1 MTRSVAATRGIA
13 WRLLGTATAVL
24 FVASAC
30 SSSSATPSP
39 AVTQPAASQP
49 AASQPAGASPAA
61 SAAASQAID
70 TTTPMTL
77 NVLLMQQAAYS
88 ASDIQAMD
96 DAFTKAY
103 PNITI
108 NPELVSYD
116 SLHDKIVTAQVGGS
130 GKYDV
135 VLMDTPWPAE
145 LVTANIVSDITSK
158 VPADFTSGVFDSAWT
173 AAKYNGKVYGVPW
186 INDTKFF
193 FYNTDMFAK
202 AGIATAPKTWDEVEA
217 DAKLIKATGV
227 KYPITASWKQA
238 EAVICDWTQLAAAFG
253 GSDFVDASGKALF
266 NQGGGLAALTFMKKL
281 IDEGLVDPASL
292 SQTEDDVNS
301 VMSAGQSAMAL
312 NWTYGLSVM
321 NDPTKS
327 TVAGKMK
334 VAPSP
339 GEGSVTTSGVN
350 GGMSLAVTTTTKH
363 PNEALAYALFLASE
377 SSQEMDV
384 ANALP
389 MWKASFDNTNV
400 TKGNPDLF
408 AAAKIQ
414 FAGLVA
420 RPVVPYYTKLSNAL
434 QDAIQQTLLGKKTP
448 QQALDDVA
456 AQLPTFQQ

>member
-1 MTRSVAATRGIA
+1 MIRSDAAPRGIA
-13 WRLLGTATAVL
+13 RRLLVTATAVL
-24 FVASAC
+24 LVASAC
-30 SSSSATPSP
+30 SSSATT
-39 AVTQPAASQP
+39 A
-49 AASQPAGASPAA
+49 PAA
-61 SAAASQAID
+61 SAGAASGAVD

-116 SLHDKIVTAQVGGS
+116 SLHDKIVTAQVGGN

-158 VPADFTSGVFDSAWT
+158 IPADFLSGVFDSAWT
-173 AAKYNGKVYGVPW
+173 AAKYNGKIYGVPW

-193 FYNTDMFAK
+193 FYNSDMFSK
-202 AGIATAPKTWDEVEA
+202 AGLTAAPKTWDEVEA
-217 DAKLIKATGV
+217 DAKAIKAAGIV

-253 GSDFVDASGKALF
+253 GSDFVDANGKALF

-281 IDEGLVDPASL
+281 LDEGLVDPASL

-301 VMSAGQSAMAL
+301 VVSAGQAAMAL

-321 NDPTKS
+321 NDPSKS
-327 TVAGKMK
+327 TVAGKIK

-363 PNEALAYALFLASE
+363 PNEALAYALSMASE
-377 SSQEMDV
+377 KSQEMDV

-389 MWKASFDNTNV
+389 MWKASFDDPNV
-400 TKGNPDLF
+400 TKNNPDLF
-408 AAAKIQ
+408 AAAKIE

-434 QDAIQQTLLGKKTP
+434 QDAIQQALLGKKAP

-456 AQLPTFQQ
+456 AQLPSFQQ

>member
-1 MTRSVAATRGIA
+1 MTRSDAGARGHA
-13 WRLLGTATAVL
+13 WRLVGTAAAVL
-24 FVASAC
+24 FTLSAC
-30 SSSSATPSP
+30 GGGATASP
-39 AVTQPAASQP
+39 AG
-49 AASQPAGASPAA
+49 SQPAG
-61 SAAASQAID
+61 ASQAID

-88 ASDIQAMD
+88 AADIQAMN
-96 DAFTKAY
+96 DAFTKAH

-108 NPELVSYD
+108 TPELVAYD
-116 SLHDKIVTAQVGGS
+116 ALHDKIVTAQAGGS

-145 LVTANIVSDITSK
+145 LVKANIVSDITTK
-158 VPADFTSGVFDSAWT
+158 IPTDFASGVFDSAWT
-173 AAKYNGKVYGVPW
+173 SAKYNGKVYGVPW

-193 FYNTDMFAK
+193 FYNTDMFSK
-202 AGIATAPKTWDEVEA
+202 AGITAAPKTWDEVEA
-217 DAKLIKATGV
+217 DAKLIKASGV

-238 EAVICDWTQLAAAFG
+238 EAVICDWTQLSAAFG
-253 GSDFVDASGKALF
+253 SSDFVDANGKALF
-266 NQGGGLAALTFMKKL
+266 NQGGGLAALTFMRKL

-301 VMSAGQSAMAL
+301 VMSAGQAAMAL
-312 NWTYGLSVM
+312 NWTYGLNVM
-321 NDPTKS
+321 NDPSKS
-327 TVAGKMK
+327 TVAGKIK
-334 VAPSP
+334 VVPSP
-339 GEGSVTTSGVN
+339 GAGSVTTSGVN
-350 GGMSLAVTTTTKH
+350 GGMSLAVTTTSKH

-389 MWKASFDNTNV
+389 MWKASFDKADV

-408 AAAKIQ
+408 AAAKVQ

-434 QDAIQQTLLGKKTP
+434 QDAIQQTLLARKDP
-448 QQALDDVA
+448 QAALDGVA
-456 AQLPTFQQ
+456 AQLATLQQ

>member
-1 MTRSVAATRGIA
+1 MIRSAAAPRGIA
-13 WRLLGTATAVL
+13 RRLLVTATAVL
-24 FVASAC
+24 LVASAC
-30 SSSSATPSP
+30 SSSATT
-39 AVTQPAASQP
+39 A
-49 AASQPAGASPAA
+49 PAA
-61 SAAASQAID
+61 SAGAASGAVD

-77 NVLLMQQAAYS
+77 NVLLMEQAAYS

-96 DAFTKAY
+96 DAFTKQY

-116 SLHDKIVTAQVGGS
+116 SLHDKIVTAQVGGN

-158 VPADFTSGVFDSAWT
+158 IPADFLSGVFDSAWT
-173 AAKYNGKVYGVPW
+173 AAKYNGKIYGVPW

-193 FYNTDMFAK
+193 FYTSDMFSK
-202 AGIATAPKTWDEVEA
+202 AGLTAAPKTWDEVEA
-217 DAKLIKATGV
+217 DAKAIKAAGIV

-253 GSDFVDASGKALF
+253 GSDFVDANGKALF

-281 IDEGLVDPASL
+281 LDEGLVDPASL

-301 VMSAGQSAMAL
+301 VVSAGQAAMAL

-321 NDPTKS
+321 NDPSKS
-327 TVAGKMK
+327 TVAGKIK

-363 PNEALAYALFLASE
+363 PNEALAYALFMASE
-377 SSQEMDV
+377 KSQEMDV

-389 MWKASFDNTNV
+389 MWKASFDDPNV
-400 TKGNPDLF
+400 TKNNPDLF
-408 AAAKIQ
+408 AAAKIE

-434 QDAIQQTLLGKKTP
+434 QDAIQQALLGKKTP

-456 AQLPTFQQ
+456 AQLPSFQK

>member
-24 FVASAC
+24 LVVSAC
-30 SSSSATPSP
+30 SSSAATPS
-39 AVTQPAASQP
+39 PAASQP
-49 AASQPAGASPAA
+49 AASAPAAASPAA
-61 SAAASQAID
+61 SAAASAAID

-77 NVLLMQQAAYS
+77 NVILMDQAAYS
-88 ASDIQAMD
+88 PADIKAMD

-116 SLHDKIVTAQVGGS
+116 SLHDKIVTAQVGGA

-145 LVTANIVSDITSK
+145 LAKANIVSDITSQI
-158 VPADFTSGVFDSAWT
+158 PANFTTGVFDSAWT

-186 INDTKFF
+186 INDTKFL
-193 FYNTDMFAK
+193 FYNTDMFTK
-202 AGIATAPKTWDEVEA
+202 AGITAAPKTWDEVEA
-217 DAKLIKATGV
+217 DAKAIKAAGVV

-292 SQTEDDVNS
+292 SQDEVTVNS
-301 VMSAGQSAMAL
+301 VMGAGQSAMAL
-312 NWTYGLSVM
+312 NWTFGLSVL
-321 NDPTKS
+321 NDPKQS
-327 TVAGKMK
+327 TVAGKIK

-363 PNEALAYALFLASE
+363 PNEALAYALFMASE
-377 SSQEMDV
+377 QSQEMDV

-389 MWKASFDNTNV
+389 MWKASFDNPAV
-400 TKGNPDLF
+400 TKNNPDLF
-408 AAAKIQ
+408 AAAKIE

-434 QDAIQQTLLGKKTP
+434 QDAIQQVLLGKKTP
-448 QQALDDVA
+448 QTALDDVA

>member
-1 MTRSVAATRGIA
+1 MPKEY
-13 WRLLGTATAVL
+13 L
-24 FVASAC
+24 
-30 SSSSATPSP
+30 
-39 AVTQPAASQP
+39 
-49 AASQPAGASPAA
+49 
-61 SAAASQAID
+61 
-70 TTTPMTL
+70 
-77 NVLLMQQAAYS
+77 
-88 ASDIQAMD
+88 
-96 DAFTKAY
+96 
-103 PNITI
+103 NITI
-108 NPELVSYD
+108 NPDLVSYD
-116 SLHDKIVTAQVGGS
+116 SLHDKIVTAQVGGN

-158 VPADFTSGVFDSAWT
+158 IPADFLSGVFDSAWT
-173 AAKYNGKVYGVPW
+173 AAKYNGKTYGVPW

-193 FYNTDMFAK
+193 FYNSDMFSK
-202 AGIATAPKTWDEVEA
+202 AGLTAAPKTWDEVEA
-217 DAKLIKATGV
+217 DAKAIKAAGIV

-253 GSDFVDASGKALF
+253 GSDFVDPNGKALF

-281 IDEGLVDPASL
+281 LDEGLVDPASL

-301 VMSAGQSAMAL
+301 VVSAGQAAMAL

-321 NDPTKS
+321 NDPSKS
-327 TVAGKMK
+327 TVAGKIK

-363 PNEALAYALFLASE
+363 PNEALAYALFMASE
-377 SSQEMDV
+377 KSQEMDV

-389 MWKASFDNTNV
+389 MWKASFDDPNV
-400 TKGNPDLF
+400 TKNNPDLF
-408 AAAKIQ
+408 AAAKIE

-434 QDAIQQTLLGKKTP
+434 QDAIQQALLGKKTP

-456 AQLPTFQQ
+456 AQLPSFQK

>member
-1 MTRSVAATRGIA
+1 MIRSAAAPRGIA
-13 WRLLGTATAVL
+13 RRLLVTATAVL
-24 FVASAC
+24 LVASAC
-30 SSSSATPSP
+30 SSSATT
-39 AVTQPAASQP
+39 A
-49 AASQPAGASPAA
+49 PAA
-61 SAAASQAID
+61 SAGAASGAVD

-96 DAFTKAY
+96 DAFTKEY

-116 SLHDKIVTAQVGGS
+116 SLHDKIVTAQVGGN

-158 VPADFTSGVFDSAWT
+158 IPADFLSGVFDSAWT
-173 AAKYNGKVYGVPW
+173 AAKYNGKTYGVPW

-193 FYNTDMFAK
+193 FYNSDMFSK
-202 AGIATAPKTWDEVEA
+202 AGLTAAPKTWDEVEA
-217 DAKLIKATGV
+217 DAKAIKAAGIV

-253 GSDFVDASGKALF
+253 GSDFVDANGKALF

-281 IDEGLVDPASL
+281 LDEGLVDPASL

-301 VMSAGQSAMAL
+301 VVSAGQAAMAL

-321 NDPTKS
+321 NDPSKS
-327 TVAGKMK
+327 TVAGKIK

-363 PNEALAYALFLASE
+363 PNEALAYALFMASE
-377 SSQEMDV
+377 KSQEMDV

-389 MWKASFDNTNV
+389 MWKASFDDSNV
-400 TKGNPDLF
+400 TKNNPDLF
-408 AAAKIQ
+408 AAAKIE

-434 QDAIQQTLLGKKTP
+434 QDAIQQALLGKKTP

-456 AQLPTFQQ
+456 AQLPSFQK

>member
-1 MTRSVAATRGIA
+1 MIRSAAAPRGIA
-13 WRLLGTATAVL
+13 RRLLVTATAVL
-24 FVASAC
+24 LVASAC
-30 SSSSATPSP
+30 SSSATT
-39 AVTQPAASQP
+39 A
-49 AASQPAGASPAA
+49 PAA
-61 SAAASQAID
+61 SAGAASGAVD

-96 DAFTKAY
+96 DAFTKQY

-116 SLHDKIVTAQVGGS
+116 SLHDKIVTAQVGGN

-158 VPADFTSGVFDSAWT
+158 IPADFLSGVFDSAWT
-173 AAKYNGKVYGVPW
+173 AAKYNGKIYGVPW

-193 FYNTDMFAK
+193 FYNSDMFSK
-202 AGIATAPKTWDEVEA
+202 AGLTAAPKTWDEVEA
-217 DAKLIKATGV
+217 DAKAIKVAGIV

-253 GSDFVDASGKALF
+253 GSDFVDPNGKALF

-281 IDEGLVDPASL
+281 LDEGLVDPASL

-301 VMSAGQSAMAL
+301 VVSAGQAAMAL

-321 NDPTKS
+321 NDPSKS

-339 GEGSVTTSGVN
+339 GEASVTTSGVN

-363 PNEALAYALFLASE
+363 PNEALAYALFMASE
-377 SSQEMDV
+377 KSQEMDV

-389 MWKASFDNTNV
+389 MWKASFDDPNV
-400 TKGNPDLF
+400 TKNNPDLF
-408 AAAKIQ
+408 AAAKIE

-434 QDAIQQTLLGKKTP
+434 QDAIQQALLGKKTP

-456 AQLPTFQQ
+456 AQLPSFQK

>member
-1 MTRSVAATRGIA
+1 MIRSAAAPRGIA
-13 WRLLGTATAVL
+13 RRLLVTATAVL
-24 FVASAC
+24 LVASAC
-30 SSSSATPSP
+30 SSSATT
-39 AVTQPAASQP
+39 A
-49 AASQPAGASPAA
+49 PAA
-61 SAAASQAID
+61 SAGAASGAVD

-96 DAFTKAY
+96 DAFTKQY

-116 SLHDKIVTAQVGGS
+116 SLHDKIVTAQVGGN

-158 VPADFTSGVFDSAWT
+158 IPADFLSGVFDSAWT
-173 AAKYNGKVYGVPW
+173 AAKYNDKTYGVPW

-193 FYNTDMFAK
+193 FYNSDMFSK
-202 AGIATAPKTWDEVEA
+202 AGLTAAPKTWDEVEA
-217 DAKLIKATGV
+217 DAKAIKAAGIV

-253 GSDFVDASGKALF
+253 GSDFVDPNGKALF

-281 IDEGLVDPASL
+281 LDEGLVDPASL

-301 VMSAGQSAMAL
+301 VVSAGQAAMAL

-321 NDPTKS
+321 NDPSKS

-363 PNEALAYALFLASE
+363 PNEALAYALFMASE
-377 SSQEMDV
+377 KSQEMDV

-389 MWKASFDNTNV
+389 MWKASFDDPNV
-400 TKGNPDLF
+400 TKNNPDLF
-408 AAAKIQ
+408 AAAKIE

-434 QDAIQQTLLGKKTP
+434 QDAIQQALLGKKTP

-456 AQLPTFQQ
+456 AQLPSFQK

>member
-1 MTRSVAATRGIA
+1 MIRSAAAPRGIA
-13 WRLLGTATAVL
+13 RRLLVTATAVL
-24 FVASAC
+24 LVASAC
-30 SSSSATPSP
+30 SSSATT
-39 AVTQPAASQP
+39 APAARAG
-49 AASQPAGASPAA
+49 AASGAV
-61 SAAASQAID
+61 D

-96 DAFTKAY
+96 DAFTKQY

-116 SLHDKIVTAQVGGS
+116 SLHDKIVTAQVGGN

-158 VPADFTSGVFDSAWT
+158 IPADFLSGVFDSAWT
-173 AAKYNGKVYGVPW
+173 AAKYNGKTYGVPW

-193 FYNTDMFAK
+193 FYNSDMFSK
-202 AGIATAPKTWDEVEA
+202 AGLTAAPKTWDEVEA
-217 DAKLIKATGV
+217 DAKAIKAAGIV

-253 GSDFVDASGKALF
+253 GSDFVDANGKALF

-281 IDEGLVDPASL
+281 LDEGLVDPASL

-301 VMSAGQSAMAL
+301 VVSAGQAAMAL

-321 NDPTKS
+321 NDPSKS
-327 TVAGKMK
+327 TVAGKIK

-363 PNEALAYALFLASE
+363 PNEALAYALFMASE
-377 SSQEMDV
+377 KSQEMDV

-389 MWKASFDNTNV
+389 MWKASFDDPNV
-400 TKGNPDLF
+400 TKNNPDLF
-408 AAAKIQ
+408 AAAKIE

-434 QDAIQQTLLGKKTP
+434 QDAIQQALLGKKTP

-456 AQLPTFQQ
+456 AQLPSFQK

>member
-1 MTRSVAATRGIA
+1 MIRSSTARRGAA
-13 WRLLGTATAVL
+13 WRLLGTFAVAIL
-24 FVASAC
+24 AASAC
-30 SSSSATPSP
+30 SSSAATNTPAATQPPASLPAGQTAAPTP
-39 AVTQPAASQP
+39 AVTL
-49 AASQPAGASPAA
+49 
-61 SAAASQAID
+61 D
-70 TTTPMTL
+70 TTPMTL
-77 NVLLMQQAAYS
+77 NVILMDQAAYS
-88 ASDIQAMD
+88 PADIKAMD

-108 NPELVSYD
+108 TAELVGYD
-116 SLHDKIVTAQVGGS
+116 SLHDKIVTAQAGGG

-145 LVTANIVSDITSK
+145 LAKANIVTDITAK
-158 VPADFTSGVFDSAWT
+158 IPADFTTGVFDSAWT

-193 FYNTDMFAK
+193 FYNTDMFTK
-202 AGIATAPKTWDEVEA
+202 AGITAAPKTWDEVET
-217 DAKLIKATGV
+217 DAKAIKATGV

-238 EAVICDWTQLAAAFG
+238 EAVVCDWTQLAAAFG

-281 IDEGLVDPASL
+281 LDEGLVDPASL
-292 SQTEDDVNS
+292 SQDEVTVNS

-312 NWTYGLSVM
+312 NWTFGLSVM
-321 NDPTKS
+321 NDPAQSKVS
-327 TVAGKMK
+327 GKIK

-339 GEGSVTTSGVN
+339 GEGSVTTTGVN

-363 PNEALAYALFLASE
+363 PNEALAYALFMASE
-377 SSQEMDV
+377 QSQEMDV

-389 MWKASFDNTNV
+389 MWKASFDKADV
-400 TKGNPDLF
+400 TSKNPTLF
-408 AAAKIQ
+408 AAAKIE

-434 QDAIQQTLLGKKTP
+434 QDAIQQALLGKKTP
-448 QQALDDVA
+448 EQALNDVA
-456 AQLPTFQQ
+456 AQLPSFQQ

>member
-1 MTRSVAATRGIA
+1 MIRSADAPRGIA
-13 WRLLGTATAVL
+13 RRLLVTATAVL
-24 FVASAC
+24 LVASAC
-30 SSSSATPSP
+30 SSSATT
-39 AVTQPAASQP
+39 A
-49 AASQPAGASPAA
+49 PAA
-61 SAAASQAID
+61 SAGAASGAVD

-96 DAFTKAY
+96 DAFTKQY

-116 SLHDKIVTAQVGGS
+116 SLHDKIVTAQVGGN

-158 VPADFTSGVFDSAWT
+158 IPADFLSGVFDSAWT
-173 AAKYNGKVYGVPW
+173 AAKYNGKTYGVPW

-193 FYNTDMFAK
+193 FYNSDMFSK
-202 AGIATAPKTWDEVEA
+202 AGLTAAPKTWDEVEA
-217 DAKLIKATGV
+217 DAKAIKAAGIV

-253 GSDFVDASGKALF
+253 GSDFVDANGKALF

-281 IDEGLVDPASL
+281 LDEGLVDPASL

-301 VMSAGQSAMAL
+301 VVSAGQAAMAL

-321 NDPTKS
+321 NDPSKS

-363 PNEALAYALFLASE
+363 PNEALAYALFMASE
-377 SSQEMDV
+377 KSQEMDV

-389 MWKASFDNTNV
+389 MWKASFDDPNV
-400 TKGNPDLF
+400 TKNNPDLF
-408 AAAKIQ
+408 AAAKIE

-434 QDAIQQTLLGKKTP
+434 QDAIQQALLGKKTP

-456 AQLPTFQQ
+456 AQLPSFQK

>member
-1 MTRSVAATRGIA
+1 MIRSAAAPRGIA
-13 WRLLGTATAVL
+13 RRLLVTATAVL
-24 FVASAC
+24 LVASAC
-30 SSSSATPSP
+30 SSSATT
-39 AVTQPAASQP
+39 A
-49 AASQPAGASPAA
+49 PAA
-61 SAAASQAID
+61 SAGAASGAVD

-116 SLHDKIVTAQVGGS
+116 SLHDKIVTAQVGGN

-158 VPADFTSGVFDSAWT
+158 IPADFLSGVFDSAWT
-173 AAKYNGKVYGVPW
+173 AAKYNGKIYGVPW

-193 FYNTDMFAK
+193 FYNSDMFSK
-202 AGIATAPKTWDEVEA
+202 AGLTAAPKTWDEVEA
-217 DAKLIKATGV
+217 DAKAIKAAGIV

-253 GSDFVDASGKALF
+253 GSDFVDANGKALF

-281 IDEGLVDPASL
+281 LDEGLVDPASL

-301 VMSAGQSAMAL
+301 VVSAGQAAMAL

-321 NDPTKS
+321 NDPSKS
-327 TVAGKMK
+327 TVAGKIK

-363 PNEALAYALFLASE
+363 PNEALAYALSMASE
-377 SSQEMDV
+377 KSQEMDV

-389 MWKASFDNTNV
+389 MWKASFDDPNV
-400 TKGNPDLF
+400 TKNNPDLF
-408 AAAKIQ
+408 AAAKIE

-434 QDAIQQTLLGKKTP
+434 QDAIQQALLGKKTP

-456 AQLPTFQQ
+456 AQLPSFQK

>member
-1 MTRSVAATRGIA
+1 MIRSDAAPRGIA
-13 WRLLGTATAVL
+13 RRLLVTATAVL
-24 FVASAC
+24 LVASAC
-30 SSSSATPSP
+30 SSSATT
-39 AVTQPAASQP
+39 APAARAG
-49 AASQPAGASPAA
+49 AASGAV
-61 SAAASQAID
+61 D

-96 DAFTKAY
+96 DAFTKQY

-116 SLHDKIVTAQVGGS
+116 SLHDKIVTAQVGGN

-158 VPADFTSGVFDSAWT
+158 IPADFLSGVFDSAWT
-173 AAKYNGKVYGVPW
+173 AAKYNGKIYGVPW

-193 FYNTDMFAK
+193 FYNSDMFSK
-202 AGIATAPKTWDEVEA
+202 AGLTAAPKTWDEVEA
-217 DAKLIKATGV
+217 DAKAIKAAGIV

-253 GSDFVDASGKALF
+253 GSDFVDANGKALF

-281 IDEGLVDPASL
+281 LDEGLVDPASL

-301 VMSAGQSAMAL
+301 VVSAGQAAMAL

-321 NDPTKS
+321 NDPSKS
-327 TVAGKMK
+327 TVAGKIK

-363 PNEALAYALFLASE
+363 PNEALAYALFMASE
-377 SSQEMDV
+377 KSQEMDV

-389 MWKASFDNTNV
+389 MWKASFDDPNV
-400 TKGNPDLF
+400 TKNNPDLF
-408 AAAKIQ
+408 AAAKIE

-434 QDAIQQTLLGKKTP
+434 QDAIQQALLGKKTP

-456 AQLPTFQQ
+456 AQLPSFQK

>member
-1 MTRSVAATRGIA
+1 MIRSAAAPRGIA
-13 WRLLGTATAVL
+13 RRLLVTATAVL
-24 FVASAC
+24 LVASAC
-30 SSSSATPSP
+30 SSSATT
-39 AVTQPAASQP
+39 A
-49 AASQPAGASPAA
+49 PAA
-61 SAAASQAID
+61 SAGAASGAVD
-70 TTTPMTL
+70 MTTPMTL

-96 DAFTKAY
+96 DAFTKQY

-116 SLHDKIVTAQVGGS
+116 SLHDKIVTAQVGGN

-158 VPADFTSGVFDSAWT
+158 IPADFLSGVFDSAWT
-173 AAKYNGKVYGVPW
+173 AAKYNGKIYGVPW

-193 FYNTDMFAK
+193 FYNSDMFSK
-202 AGIATAPKTWDEVEA
+202 AGLTAAPKTWDEVEA
-217 DAKLIKATGV
+217 DAKAIKAAGIV

-253 GSDFVDASGKALF
+253 GSDFVDANGKALF
-266 NQGGGLAALTFMKKL
+266 NPGGGLAALTFMKKL
-281 IDEGLVDPASL
+281 LDEGLVDPASL

-301 VMSAGQSAMAL
+301 VVSAGQAAMAL

-321 NDPTKS
+321 NDPSKS
-327 TVAGKMK
+327 TVAGKIK

-363 PNEALAYALFLASE
+363 PNEALAYALFMASE
-377 SSQEMDV
+377 KSQEMDV

-389 MWKASFDNTNV
+389 MWKASFDDPNV
-400 TKGNPDLF
+400 TKNNPDLF
-408 AAAKIQ
+408 AAAKIE

-434 QDAIQQTLLGKKTP
+434 QDAIQQALLGKKTP

-456 AQLPTFQQ
+456 AQLPSFQK

>member
-1 MTRSVAATRGIA
+1 MIRSDAAPRGIA
-13 WRLLGTATAVL
+13 RRLLVTATAVL
-24 FVASAC
+24 LVASAC
-30 SSSSATPSP
+30 SSSATT
-39 AVTQPAASQP
+39 A
-49 AASQPAGASPAA
+49 PAA
-61 SAAASQAID
+61 SAGAASGAID

-116 SLHDKIVTAQVGGS
+116 SLHDKIVTAQVGGN

-158 VPADFTSGVFDSAWT
+158 IPADFLSGVFDSAWT
-173 AAKYNGKVYGVPW
+173 AAKYNGKIYGVPW

-193 FYNTDMFAK
+193 FYNSDMFSK
-202 AGIATAPKTWDEVEA
+202 AGLTAAPKTWDEVEA
-217 DAKLIKATGV
+217 DAKAIKAAGIV

-253 GSDFVDASGKALF
+253 GSDFVDANGKALF

-281 IDEGLVDPASL
+281 LDEGLVDPASL

-301 VMSAGQSAMAL
+301 VVSAGQAAMAL

-321 NDPTKS
+321 NDPSKS
-327 TVAGKMK
+327 TVAGKIK

-363 PNEALAYALFLASE
+363 PNEALAYALSMASE
-377 SSQEMDV
+377 KSQEMDV

-389 MWKASFDNTNV
+389 MWKASFDDPNV
-400 TKGNPDLF
+400 TKNNPDLF
-408 AAAKIQ
+408 AAAKIE

-434 QDAIQQTLLGKKTP
+434 QDAIQQALLGKKTP

-456 AQLPTFQQ
+456 AQLPSFQK

>member
-1 MTRSVAATRGIA
+1 MIRSAAAPRGIA
-13 WRLLGTATAVL
+13 RRLLVTATAVL
-24 FVASAC
+24 LVASAC
-30 SSSSATPSP
+30 SSSATT
-39 AVTQPAASQP
+39 A
-49 AASQPAGASPAA
+49 PAA
-61 SAAASQAID
+61 SAGAASGAVD

-96 DAFTKAY
+96 DAFTKQY

-116 SLHDKIVTAQVGGS
+116 SLHDKIVTAQVGGN

-158 VPADFTSGVFDSAWT
+158 IPADFLSGVFDSAWT
-173 AAKYNGKVYGVPW
+173 AAKYNGKTYGVPW

-193 FYNTDMFAK
+193 FYNSDMFSK
-202 AGIATAPKTWDEVEA
+202 AGLTATPKTWDEVEA
-217 DAKLIKATGV
+217 DAKAIKAAGIV

-253 GSDFVDASGKALF
+253 GSDFVDANGKALF

-281 IDEGLVDPASL
+281 LDEGLVDPASL

-301 VMSAGQSAMAL
+301 VVSAGQAAMAL

-321 NDPTKS
+321 NDPSKS

-363 PNEALAYALFLASE
+363 PNEALAYALFMASE
-377 SSQEMDV
+377 KSQEMDV

-389 MWKASFDNTNV
+389 MWKASFDDPNV
-400 TKGNPDLF
+400 TKNNPDLF
-408 AAAKIQ
+408 AAAKIE

-434 QDAIQQTLLGKKTP
+434 QDAIQQALLGKKTP

-456 AQLPTFQQ
+456 AQLPSFQK

>member
-1 MTRSVAATRGIA
+1 MTRSLAASRGLA
-13 WRLLGTATAVL
+13 WRLLGMATATL
-24 FVASAC
+24 LMASAC
-30 SSSSATPSP
+30 SSSAATPSP
-39 AVTQPAASQP
+39 AVTQPAASL
-49 AASQPAGASPAA
+49 PAGASPAA
-61 SAAASQAID
+61 PVAATLAID

-108 NPELVSYD
+108 APELVSYD
-116 SLHDKIVTAQVGGS
+116 SLHDKIVTAQVGGN

-145 LVTANIVSDITSK
+145 LVKANIVSDITSK
-158 VPADFTSGVFDSAWT
+158 IPADFTSGVFDTAWT

-193 FYNTDMFAK
+193 FSNTDMLSK
-202 AGIATAPKTWDEVEA
+202 AGITTAPKTWDEVET
-217 DAKLIKATGV
+217 DAKAIKAAGVV

-253 GSDFVDASGKALF
+253 GSDFVDANGKALF

-281 IDEGLVDPASL
+281 MDEGLVDPASL

-321 NDPTKS
+321 NDPSKS
-327 TVAGKMK
+327 KVAGKIQV
-334 VAPSP
+334 VASP

-350 GGMSLAVTTTTKH
+350 GGMSLAVTTTAKH

-384 ANALP
+384 TNALP
-389 MWKASFDNTNV
+389 MWKASFDNPNV
-400 TKGNPDLF
+400 TKNNPTLF
-408 AAAKIQ
+408 AAAKIE

-434 QDAIQQTLLGKKTP
+434 QDAIQQALLGKKTP
-448 QQALDDVA
+448 KQALDDVA

>member
-1 MTRSVAATRGIA
+1 MIRSAAAPRGIA
-13 WRLLGTATAVL
+13 RRLLVTATAVL
-24 FVASAC
+24 LVASAC
-30 SSSSATPSP
+30 SSSATT
-39 AVTQPAASQP
+39 A
-49 AASQPAGASPAA
+49 PAA
-61 SAAASQAID
+61 SAGAASGAVD

-96 DAFTKAY
+96 DAFTKQY

-116 SLHDKIVTAQVGGS
+116 SLHDKIVTAQVGGN

-158 VPADFTSGVFDSAWT
+158 IPADFLSGVFDSAWT
-173 AAKYNGKVYGVPW
+173 AAKYNGKIYGVPW

-193 FYNTDMFAK
+193 FYNSDMFSK
-202 AGIATAPKTWDEVEA
+202 AGLTAAPKTWDEVEA
-217 DAKLIKATGV
+217 DAKAIKAAGIV

-253 GSDFVDASGKALF
+253 GSDFVDPNGKALF

-281 IDEGLVDPASL
+281 LDEGLVDPASL

-301 VMSAGQSAMAL
+301 VVSAGQAAMAL

-321 NDPTKS
+321 NDPRKS
-327 TVAGKMK
+327 TVAGKIK

-363 PNEALAYALFLASE
+363 PNEALAYALFMASE
-377 SSQEMDV
+377 KSQEMDV

-389 MWKASFDNTNV
+389 MWKASFDDPNV
-400 TKGNPDLF
+400 TKNNPDLF
-408 AAAKIQ
+408 AAAKIE

-434 QDAIQQTLLGKKTP
+434 QDAIQQALLGKKTP

-456 AQLPTFQQ
+456 AQLPSFQK

>member
-1 MTRSVAATRGIA
+1 MIRSAAAPRGIA
-13 WRLLGTATAVL
+13 RRLLVTATAVL
-24 FVASAC
+24 LVASAC
-30 SSSSATPSP
+30 SSSATT
-39 AVTQPAASQP
+39 A
-49 AASQPAGASPAA
+49 PAA
-61 SAAASQAID
+61 SAGAASGAVD

-116 SLHDKIVTAQVGGS
+116 SLHDKIVTAQVGGN

-158 VPADFTSGVFDSAWT
+158 IPADFLSGVFDSAWT
-173 AAKYNGKVYGVPW
+173 AAKYNGKIYGVPW

-193 FYNTDMFAK
+193 FYNSDMFSK
-202 AGIATAPKTWDEVEA
+202 AGLTAAPKTWDEVEA
-217 DAKLIKATGV
+217 DAKAIKAAGIV

-253 GSDFVDASGKALF
+253 GSDFVDPNGKALF

-281 IDEGLVDPASL
+281 LDEGLVDPASL

-301 VMSAGQSAMAL
+301 VVSAGQAAMAL

-321 NDPTKS
+321 NDPSKS
-327 TVAGKMK
+327 TVAGKIK

-363 PNEALAYALFLASE
+363 PNEALAYALFMASE
-377 SSQEMDV
+377 KSQEMDV

-389 MWKASFDNTNV
+389 MWKASFDDPNV
-400 TKGNPDLF
+400 TKNNPDLF
-408 AAAKIQ
+408 AAAKIE

-434 QDAIQQTLLGKKTP
+434 QDAIQQALLGKKTP

-456 AQLPTFQQ
+456 AQLPSFQK

>member
-1 MTRSVAATRGIA
+1 MIRSAAAPRGIA
-13 WRLLGTATAVL
+13 RRLLVTATAVL
-24 FVASAC
+24 LVASAC
-30 SSSSATPSP
+30 SSSATT
-39 AVTQPAASQP
+39 A
-49 AASQPAGASPAA
+49 PAA
-61 SAAASQAID
+61 SAGAASGAVD

-96 DAFTKAY
+96 DAFTKQY

-116 SLHDKIVTAQVGGS
+116 SLHDKIVTAQVGGN

-158 VPADFTSGVFDSAWT
+158 IPADFLSGVFDSAWT
-173 AAKYNGKVYGVPW
+173 AAKYNGKTYGVPW

-193 FYNTDMFAK
+193 FYNSDMFSK
-202 AGIATAPKTWDEVEA
+202 AGLTAAPKTWDEVEA
-217 DAKLIKATGV
+217 DAKAIKAAGIV

-253 GSDFVDASGKALF
+253 GSDFVDPNGKALF

-281 IDEGLVDPASL
+281 LDEGLVDPASL

-301 VMSAGQSAMAL
+301 VVSAGQAAMAL

-321 NDPTKS
+321 NDPSKS

-339 GEGSVTTSGVN
+339 GEASVTTSGVN

-363 PNEALAYALFLASE
+363 PNEALAYALFMASE
-377 SSQEMDV
+377 KSQEMDV

-389 MWKASFDNTNV
+389 MWKASFDDPNV
-400 TKGNPDLF
+400 TKNNPDLF
-408 AAAKIQ
+408 AAAKIE

-434 QDAIQQTLLGKKTP
+434 QDAIQQALLGKKTP

-456 AQLPTFQQ
+456 AQLPSFQK

>member
-1 MTRSVAATRGIA
+1 MIRSDAAPRGIA
-13 WRLLGTATAVL
+13 RRLLVTATAVL
-24 FVASAC
+24 LVASAC
-30 SSSSATPSP
+30 SSSATT
-39 AVTQPAASQP
+39 A
-49 AASQPAGASPAA
+49 PAA
-61 SAAASQAID
+61 SAGAASGAVD

-116 SLHDKIVTAQVGGS
+116 SLHDKIVTAQVGGN

-158 VPADFTSGVFDSAWT
+158 IPADFLSGVFDSAWT
-173 AAKYNGKVYGVPW
+173 AAKYNGKIYGVPW

-193 FYNTDMFAK
+193 FYNSDMFSK
-202 AGIATAPKTWDEVEA
+202 AGLTAAPKTWDEVEA
-217 DAKLIKATGV
+217 DAKAIKAAGIV

-253 GSDFVDASGKALF
+253 GSDFVDANGKALF

-281 IDEGLVDPASL
+281 LDEGLVDPASL

-301 VMSAGQSAMAL
+301 VVSAGQAAMAL

-321 NDPTKS
+321 NDPSKS
-327 TVAGKMK
+327 TVAGKIK

-363 PNEALAYALFLASE
+363 PNEALAYALFMASE
-377 SSQEMDV
+377 KSQEMDV

-389 MWKASFDNTNV
+389 MWKASFDDPNV
-400 TKGNPDLF
+400 TKNNPDLF
-408 AAAKIQ
+408 AAAKIE

-434 QDAIQQTLLGKKTP
+434 QDAIQQALLGKKTP

-456 AQLPTFQQ
+456 AQLPSFQK

>member
-1 MTRSVAATRGIA
+1 MIRSAAAPRGIA
-13 WRLLGTATAVL
+13 RRLLVTATAVL
-24 FVASAC
+24 LVASAC
-30 SSSSATPSP
+30 SSSATT
-39 AVTQPAASQP
+39 A
-49 AASQPAGASPAA
+49 PAA
-61 SAAASQAID
+61 SAGAASGAVD
-70 TTTPMTL
+70 MTTPMTL

-96 DAFTKAY
+96 DAFTKQY

-116 SLHDKIVTAQVGGS
+116 SLHDKIVTAQVGGN

-158 VPADFTSGVFDSAWT
+158 IPADFLSGVFDSAWT
-173 AAKYNGKVYGVPW
+173 AAKYNGKTYGVPW

-193 FYNTDMFAK
+193 FYNSDMFSK
-202 AGIATAPKTWDEVEA
+202 AGLTAAPKTWDEVEA
-217 DAKLIKATGV
+217 DAKAIKAAGIV

-253 GSDFVDASGKALF
+253 GSDFVDANGKALF

-281 IDEGLVDPASL
+281 LDEGLVDPASL

-301 VMSAGQSAMAL
+301 VVSAGQAAMAL

-321 NDPTKS
+321 NDPSKS
-327 TVAGKMK
+327 TVAGKIK

-363 PNEALAYALFLASE
+363 PNEALAYALFMASE
-377 SSQEMDV
+377 KSQEMDV

-389 MWKASFDNTNV
+389 MWKASFDDPNV
-400 TKGNPDLF
+400 TKNNPDLF
-408 AAAKIQ
+408 AAAKIE

-434 QDAIQQTLLGKKTP
+434 QDAIQQALLGKKTP

-456 AQLPTFQQ
+456 AQLPSFQK

>member
-1 MTRSVAATRGIA
+1 MTRSFAATRGIA
-13 WRLLGTATAVL
+13 GRLLATASAAL
-24 FVASAC
+24 LVASAC
-30 SSSSATPSP
+30 SSSAATPSP
-39 AVTQPAASQP
+39 AVSQP
-49 AASQPAGASPAA
+49 AASLPAGASPAA
-61 SAAASQAID
+61 TSAID
-70 TTTPMTL
+70 TTTAMTL

-88 ASDIQAMD
+88 ASDIDAMD
-96 DAFTKAY
+96 AAFTKAY

-108 NPELVSYD
+108 KPELVSYD
-116 SLHDKIVTAQVGGS
+116 SLHDKIVTAQVGGN

-145 LVTANIVSDITSK
+145 LVKANIVSDITSK
-158 VPADFTSGVFDSAWT
+158 IPADFTSGVFDSAWT
-173 AAKYNGKVYGVPW
+173 SAKYNGNIYGVPW
-186 INDTKFF
+186 INDTKFL
-193 FYNTDMFAK
+193 FYNSDMFTK
-202 AGIATAPKTWDEVEA
+202 AAITTAPTTWDEVEA
-217 DAKLIKATGV
+217 DAKLIKAAGV

-238 EAVICDWTQLAAAFG
+238 EAVICDWTQLSAAFG
-253 GSDFVDASGKALF
+253 SSDFVDASGKALF

-321 NDPTKS
+321 NDPAKS
-327 TVAGKMK
+327 TVAGKIK
-334 VAPSP
+334 VVPSP

-377 SSQEMDV
+377 TSQEMDV

-389 MWKASFDNTNV
+389 MWKASFDNPSV
-400 TKGNPDLF
+400 TKNNPDLF
-408 AAAKIQ
+408 AAAKIE

-434 QDAIQQTLLGKKTP
+434 QDAIQQALLGKKTP
-448 QQALDDVA
+448 QQALDAVA

>member
-1 MTRSVAATRGIA
+1 MIRSAAAPRGIA
-13 WRLLGTATAVL
+13 RRLLVTATAVL
-24 FVASAC
+24 LVASAC
-30 SSSSATPSP
+30 SSSATT
-39 AVTQPAASQP
+39 A
-49 AASQPAGASPAA
+49 PAA
-61 SAAASQAID
+61 SAGAASGAVD

-96 DAFTKAY
+96 DAFTKQY

-116 SLHDKIVTAQVGGS
+116 SLHDKIVTAQVGGN

-158 VPADFTSGVFDSAWT
+158 IPADFLSGVFDSAWT
-173 AAKYNGKVYGVPW
+173 AAKYNGKIYGVPW

-193 FYNTDMFAK
+193 FYNSDMFSK
-202 AGIATAPKTWDEVEA
+202 AGLTAAPKTWDEVEA
-217 DAKLIKATGV
+217 DAKAIKAAGIV

-253 GSDFVDASGKALF
+253 GSDFVDANGKALF

-281 IDEGLVDPASL
+281 LDEGLVDPASL

-301 VMSAGQSAMAL
+301 VVSAGQAAMAL

-321 NDPTKS
+321 NDPSKS
-327 TVAGKMK
+327 TVAGKIK

-363 PNEALAYALFLASE
+363 PNEALAYALFMASE
-377 SSQEMDV
+377 KSQEMDV

-389 MWKASFDNTNV
+389 MWKASFDDPNV
-400 TKGNPDLF
+400 TKNNPDLF
-408 AAAKIQ
+408 AAAKIE

-434 QDAIQQTLLGKKTP
+434 QDAIQQALLGKKTP

-456 AQLPTFQQ
+456 AQLPSFQK

>member
-1 MTRSVAATRGIA
+1 MIRSAAAPRGIA
-13 WRLLGTATAVL
+13 RRLLVTATAVL
-24 FVASAC
+24 LVASAC
-30 SSSSATPSP
+30 SSSATT
-39 AVTQPAASQP
+39 A
-49 AASQPAGASPAA
+49 PAA
-61 SAAASQAID
+61 SAGAASGAVD

-96 DAFTKAY
+96 DAFTKQY

-116 SLHDKIVTAQVGGS
+116 SLHDKIVTAQVGGN

-158 VPADFTSGVFDSAWT
+158 IPADFLSGVFDSAWT
-173 AAKYNGKVYGVPW
+173 AAKYNGKIYGVPW

-193 FYNTDMFAK
+193 FYNSDMFSK
-202 AGIATAPKTWDEVEA
+202 AGLTAAPKTWDEVEA
-217 DAKLIKATGV
+217 DAKAIKAAGIV

-253 GSDFVDASGKALF
+253 GSDFVDPNGKALF

-281 IDEGLVDPASL
+281 LDEGLVDPASL

-301 VMSAGQSAMAL
+301 VVSAGQAAMAL

-321 NDPTKS
+321 NDPSKS

-339 GEGSVTTSGVN
+339 GEASVTTSGVN

-363 PNEALAYALFLASE
+363 PNEALAYALFMASE
-377 SSQEMDV
+377 KSQEMDV

-389 MWKASFDNTNV
+389 MWKASFDDPNV
-400 TKGNPDLF
+400 TKNNPDLF
-408 AAAKIQ
+408 AAAKIE

-434 QDAIQQTLLGKKTP
+434 QDAIQQALLGKKTP

-456 AQLPTFQQ
+456 AQLPSFQK

>member
-1 MTRSVAATRGIA
+1 MIRSDVAPRGIA
-13 WRLLGTATAVL
+13 RRLLVTATAVL
-24 FVASAC
+24 LVASAC
-30 SSSSATPSP
+30 SSSATT
-39 AVTQPAASQP
+39 A
-49 AASQPAGASPAA
+49 PAA
-61 SAAASQAID
+61 SAGAASGAVD

-116 SLHDKIVTAQVGGS
+116 SLHDKIVTAQVGGN

-158 VPADFTSGVFDSAWT
+158 IPADFLSGVFDSAWT
-173 AAKYNGKVYGVPW
+173 AAKYNGKIYGVPW

-193 FYNTDMFAK
+193 FYNSDMFSK
-202 AGIATAPKTWDEVEA
+202 AGLTAAPKTWDEVEA
-217 DAKLIKATGV
+217 DAKAIKAAGIV

-253 GSDFVDASGKALF
+253 GSDFVDANGKALF

-281 IDEGLVDPASL
+281 LDEGLVDPASL

-301 VMSAGQSAMAL
+301 VVSAGQAAMAL

-321 NDPTKS
+321 NDPSKS
-327 TVAGKMK
+327 TVAGKIK

-363 PNEALAYALFLASE
+363 PNEALAYALFMASE
-377 SSQEMDV
+377 KSQEMDV

-389 MWKASFDNTNV
+389 MWKASFDDPNV
-400 TKGNPDLF
+400 TKNNPDLF
-408 AAAKIQ
+408 AAAKIE

-434 QDAIQQTLLGKKTP
+434 QDAIQQALLGKKTP

-456 AQLPTFQQ
+456 AQLPSFQK

>member
-1 MTRSVAATRGIA
+1 MIRSADAPRGIA
-13 WRLLGTATAVL
+13 RRLLVTATAVL
-24 FVASAC
+24 LVASAC
-30 SSSSATPSP
+30 SSSATT
-39 AVTQPAASQP
+39 A
-49 AASQPAGASPAA
+49 PAA
-61 SAAASQAID
+61 SAGAASGAVD

-96 DAFTKAY
+96 DAFTKQY

-116 SLHDKIVTAQVGGS
+116 SLHDKIVTAQVGGN

-145 LVTANIVSDITSK
+145 LVAANIVSDITSK
-158 VPADFTSGVFDSAWT
+158 IPADFLSGVFDSAWT
-173 AAKYNGKVYGVPW
+173 AAKYNGKTYGVPW

-193 FYNTDMFAK
+193 FYNSDMFSK
-202 AGIATAPKTWDEVEA
+202 AGLTATPKTWDEVEA
-217 DAKLIKATGV
+217 DAKAIKAAGIV

-253 GSDFVDASGKALF
+253 GSDFVDANGKALF

-281 IDEGLVDPASL
+281 LDEGLVDPASL

-301 VMSAGQSAMAL
+301 VVSAGQAAMAL

-321 NDPTKS
+321 NAPSKS
-327 TVAGKMK
+327 TVAGKIK

-363 PNEALAYALFLASE
+363 PNEALAYALFMASE
-377 SSQEMDV
+377 KSQEMDV

-389 MWKASFDNTNV
+389 MWKASFDDPNV
-400 TKGNPDLF
+400 TKNNPDLF
-408 AAAKIQ
+408 AAAKIE

-434 QDAIQQTLLGKKTP
+434 QDAIQQALLGKKTP

-456 AQLPTFQQ
+456 AQLPSFQK